1 MASKRFT
8 TEEVLLA
15 VMNELNASYVE
26 SDGSDISSVSE
37 IELEGVIEG
46 VAKSVVQV
54 VAESATERVCGD
66 AGEGVAKDVVKG
78 FAEDV
83 VEGFAED
90 VVEGVAKSVVQ
101 VIAES
106 AAECVCG
113 DVVEGVKVQSLD
125 DVSLLSDISDISE
138 AGVHFEVTD
147 SFVESIFEQVMSD
160 REITS
165 AVGEV
170 VETLMNAV
178 VNTIATPK
186 KKNRKRNVFQQ

>member
-15 VMNELNASYVE
+15 VMNVADDV
-26 SDGSDISSVSE
+26 V
-37 IELEGVIEG
+37 EG

-54 VAESATERVCGD
+54 VAESATERVCRD
-66 AGEGVAKDVVKG
+66 AGEGV
-78 FAEDV
+78 AEDV
-83 VEGFAED
+83 VEGFAKD
-90 VVEGVAKSVVQ
+90 VVEDVAKSVVQ

-106 AAECVCG
+106 AAERVCG
-113 DVVEGVKVQSLD
+113 DVVEGVEVQSLD

-186 KKNRKRNVFQQ
+186 KRPGSATYFNNDGQLPNERLLIKRVKHI